1 MATISPAALKARLGT
16 AGAELAFLDVR
27 EFGEY
32 GMSHPFHVVNLP
44 LSRLEAGIT
53 RLVPRL
59 AAPIVVMDRADEG
72 RARHAQQRLSAL
84 GYRDV
89 AVLAGGIEGWTE
101 AGFGCFAGVNVVS
114 KTFGELAHE
123 RFHTPVI
130 DAETLAAKQARHEPL
145 HIFDGRPLTE
155 YHKMN
160 IPGSVCCPNGEL
172 ARRLPALL
180 DGDPETPVVINCAG
194 RTRSIVGAQTLR
206 WLGIDNPVYALENG
220 TQGWRLAG
228 LELEHGSQRRY
239 PARAPVD
246 ERWAQ
251 AAQTTATA
259 HGARAIDTACLN
271 DWLAD
276 ETRTTYLFDV
286 RTAEE
291 YHDDGHPEAVHAPGG
306 QLIQATDHWV
316 GVYRA
321 RIVLLDDDACRAP
334 MVAAWLALMG
344 HEVAWLEAGRTCWG
358 EIAVAAGRGVAEVTP
373 DVPTLEVAAALN
385 SAQLLDLQPGMAY
398 RQAHLR
404 GARWVNRA
412 LLETQL
418 ADLDPG
424 VHTVLVGDA
433 GAVACLLP
441 DLKVRGFHR
450 VKWLPLAL
458 DTWRSQGID
467 LVSTPESP
475 ADAECIDYLFFVHDR
490 HDGNLEASR
499 RYLAWETGLLAQLD
513 AEERAT
519 FAI

>member
-1 MATISPAALKARLGT
+1 MSSVTPAELKARLGT
-16 AGAELAFLDVR
+16 AGEELAFLDVR

-44 LSRLEAGIT
+44 LSRLEARIA
-53 RLVPRL
+53 RLVPRRST
-59 AAPIVVMDRADEG
+59 AIVVMDRADEG
-72 RARHAQQRLSAL
+72 RARHAQQRLNAL

-89 AVLAGGIEGWTE
+89 VVLAGGVEGWTA

-123 RFHTPVI
+123 RFHTPTI
-130 DAETLAAKQARHEPL
+130 DAETLAAKQARHEPV
-145 HIFDGRPLTE
+145 HVFDGRPFAE

-180 DGDPETPVVINCAG
+180 DGDRETPVVINCAG

-228 LELEHGSQRRY
+228 LELEHGNDRRY

-246 ERWAQ
+246 GRWARATRDI
-251 AAQTTATA
+251 AAA

-271 DWLAD
+271 AWLAD
-276 ETRTTYLFDV
+276 EARTTYLFDV

-291 YHDDGHPEAVHAPGG
+291 YRDDGHSEAVHAPGG

-316 GVYRA
+316 GVYRS

-344 HEVAWLEAGRTCWG
+344 HEVAWLEGGRSGWG
-358 EIAVAAGRGVAEVTP
+358 EIAVPDGRRVPEAIP
-373 DVPTLEVAAALN
+373 DVATLDVTAALDA
-385 SAQLLDLQPGMAY
+385 AQLLDMQPGMAY
-398 RQAHLR
+398 RQAHLP
-404 GARWVNRA
+404 GACWVNRA
-412 LLETQL
+412 LLEIQL
-418 ADLDPG
+418 ADLDPAAL
-424 VHTVLVGDA
+424 TVLVGDA
-433 GAVACLLP
+433 EAVVCLLP
-441 DLKVRGFHR
+441 DLKARGFNSM
-450 VKWLPLAL
+450 KWLPLEL
-458 DTWRSQGID
+458 DVWRRQGVE
-467 LVSTPESP
+467 LVSTTESP
-475 ADAECIDYLFFVHDR
+475 TDAQCIDYLFFVHDR